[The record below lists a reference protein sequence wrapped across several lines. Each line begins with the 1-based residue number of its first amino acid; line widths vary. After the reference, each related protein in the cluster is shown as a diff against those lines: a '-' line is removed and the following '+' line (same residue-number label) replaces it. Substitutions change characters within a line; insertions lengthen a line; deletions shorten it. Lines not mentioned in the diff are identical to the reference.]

1 MFLFLLAVW
10 IIFNGQFTLEILIFG
25 ILISLAV
32 CFFSVKFLDYSFK
45 TEFRYL
51 KKLPLL
57 IAYVFVLIWEIIKA
71 NICIADLVV
80 KGRKNTHAIVHSFK
94 SPVKSGFAQTLLA
107 NSITLT
113 PGTITVSLSNDEY
126 KIHCLD
132 EKLCDGIEDSS
143 FVKLLKKIEEV

>member
-1 MFLFLLAVW
+1 MFLFLLAIW

-32 CFFSVKFLDYSFK
+32 CLFSVKFLDYSFRK
-45 TEFRYL
+45 EFMYL

-71 NICIADLVV
+71 NFCVAGLII
-80 KGRKNTHAIVHSFK
+80 KGRKKTHAIVHTFK
-94 SPVKSGFAQTLLA
+94 SPVKTGFAQTLLA

-126 KIHCLD
+126 KVHCLD
-132 EKLCDGIEDSS
+132 EKLCEGIEESG
-143 FVKLLKKIEEV
+143 FVKLLQKIEET